1 MPRPKKTE
9 AEIQEMRQRIVKTA
23 LELLE
28 ENGIAAISSRG
39 IAERMGIAHMSLFTY
54 FNNQEAI
61 LEAVRREIVQRWQT
75 RQAEFIERADH
86 GAEIRGLV
94 AELLDSY
101 DRFALEQPNLFRMA
115 WVLPEKAL
123 GDPEEN
129 RQNMR
134 RHVETLAH
142 LLAVGMQEGAFVPR
156 DAGTAAAAVLGMI
169 FMPHI
174 LFHTGKLVDPDL
186 RDRLIG
192 EMHAA
197 AMLYLQTAEQ

>member
-9 AEIQEMRQRIVKTA
+9 AEIQAMQQRIVETA
-23 LELLE
+23 LVLLE
-28 ENGIAAISSRG
+28 EGGSSAISSRG

-54 FNNQEAI
+54 FDNQEAI
-61 LEAVRREIVQRWQT
+61 LEAVHREIVRRWQT
-75 RQAEFIERADH
+75 RQAEFIERADRH
-86 GAEIRGLV
+86 AEIRGLV
-94 AELLDSY
+94 NELLDSY
-101 DRFALEQPNLFRMA
+101 DQFALEQPNLFRMA

-123 GDPEEN
+123 GNPEEN

-142 LLAVGMQEGAFVPR
+142 LLSVGMEAGAFVPR
-156 DAGTAAAAVLGMI
+156 DAVTAAAAVLGMI

-174 LFHTGKLVDPDL
+174 LFNTGKLVDPAL

-197 AMLYLQTAEQ
+197 AMLYLQNNEQ